1 MSKLIITAAVTGSVH
16 VPSLSAYLPVTPE
29 EIAADGLAAVRAGA
43 ALVHV
48 HARDPK
54 TGKPSADPKLYEE
67 IVKRIS
73 AETDAPICITT
84 GGSKEMTVA
93 ERARS
98 VMLLEPELASLN
110 TGSMNFA
117 IHPLAAKIKEP
128 KFDWEIPFL
137 QATEDW
143 IFPNTFK
150 TLGEFATFMAKARTK
165 PELEVYDAGMLS
177 NVQFLLGTGVLK
189 APIHIQFVLGILGG
203 MQASVGNLV
212 FLHESACR
220 MIGEANFTWSL
231 SAAGRAQLPMMATAM
246 GMGGNVRVGL
256 EDNLYLAPKQL
267 AKSSAEQVERIVT
280 IANALSIPVATPAE
294 ARQILGLKGA
304 DAVGW
309 AKAKS
314 AAE

>member
-16 VPSLSAYLPVTPE
+16 TPSLSPYLPLTPGQ
-29 EIAADGLAAVRAGA
+29 IAADAVAAARAGA

-48 HARDPK
+48 HARDPQN
-54 TGKPSADPKLYEE
+54 GKPSADPKLYEE
-67 IVKRIS
+67 IVTRIS
-73 AETDAPICITT
+73 AETDAAICITT

-98 VMLLEPELASLN
+98 VALLKPELASLN

-117 IHPLAAKIKEP
+117 LHPLAAKIKEP
-128 KFDWEIPFL
+128 KHDWEIPFL

-150 TLGEFATFMAKARTK
+150 TLAEFATFMAKAGTK

-212 FLHESACR
+212 FLYESACR
-220 MIGEANFTWSL
+220 MIGETNFTWSL

-280 IANALSIPVATPAE
+280 IADALSIPVATPAD
-294 ARQILGLKGA
+294 ARRILGLKGA

-309 AKAKS
+309 AKEA

>member
-16 VPSLSAYLPVTPE
+16 TPSLSPYLPLTPD
-29 EIAADGLAAVRAGA
+29 EIAADAILAAEAGA

-48 HARDPK
+48 HARDPR

-67 IVKRIS
+67 IVRKIS
-73 AETDAPICITT
+73 AATDAAICITT

-98 VMLLEPELASLN
+98 VALLKPELASLN

-117 IHPLAAKIKEP
+117 IHPLAQKIKEP
-128 KFDWEIPFL
+128 RFDWEIPFL

-150 TLGEFATFMAKARTK
+150 TLAEFATFMTAAGTK

-177 NVQFLLGTGVLK
+177 NVQFLLTTGVLK

-212 FLHESACR
+212 FLYESACR
-220 MIGEANFTWSL
+220 MIGERNFTWSL

-256 EDNLYLAPKQL
+256 EDNLYLAPKVL

-280 IANALSIPVATPAE
+280 IAQALSIPVATPAE

-304 DAVGW
+304 GNVGW
-309 AKAKS
+309 AQKS